1 MENRRGAVTA
11 LAMKRAGRPKAGS
24 DGELR
29 ARILDAAAEEFAE
42 KGFTGARIENVAKAA
57 GCNRAMVYFYFGAK
71 DALFQAVLD
80 EAAEHRRTQ
89 MGAQPMTL
97 ADGLVYWFGQNLAE
111 PRRIRLIMQEALAP
125 ALASAKALRR
135 KAYLD
140 GQLAVVRAF
149 QQAGL
154 LRADLDP
161 HHLLTAFLALTSFP
175 ACFPSVAAI
184 ALDRSEGEATNAEW
198 AEALRS
204 IAAVLLPPSG
214 DDSAPP
220 AH

>member
-1 MENRRGAVTA
+1 
-11 LAMKRAGRPKAGS
+11 MKRVGRPKGAG
-24 DGELR
+24 DGELK
-29 ARILDAAAEEFAE
+29 ARILDAAAEEFAA

-71 DALFQAVLD
+71 EALFQAVLD

-97 ADGLVYWFGQNLAE
+97 ADGLVYWFGQNVAE
-111 PRRIRLIMQEALAP
+111 PRRIRLVMQEALAP
-125 ALASAKALRR
+125 PLVSARPLRR
-135 KAYLD
+135 KAYLE

-175 ACFPSVAAI
+175 ACFPSI
-184 ALDRSEGEATNAEW
+184 ASITLDRPEGEATTAEW
-198 AEALRS
+198 AQALRA
-204 IAAVLLPPSG
+204 IAAVLVPLSG
-214 DDSAPP
+214 DDSAAAP
-220 AH
+220 H

>member
-1 MENRRGAVTA
+1 
-11 LAMKRAGRPKAGS
+11 MKRAGRPKGAS
-24 DGELR
+24 EGELE

-57 GCNRAMVYFYFGAK
+57 GCNRAMIYFYFGAK
-71 DALFQAVLD
+71 EALFQAVLD
-80 EAAEHRRTQ
+80 EAAEHRRSQ
-89 MGAQPMTL
+89 MGAQPMSL

-111 PRRIRLIMQEALAP
+111 PRRIRLVMQEALAP
-125 ALASAKALRR
+125 PLASARPLRR

-154 LRADLDP
+154 LRSDLDP

-175 ACFPSVAAI
+175 ACFPAVAAI
-184 ALDRSEGEATNAEW
+184 ALDRAEGEATNAEW
-198 AEALRS
+198 AVALRA
-204 IAAVLLPPSG
+204 IAGVLGPMAG
-214 DDSAPP
+214 DDSA
-220 AH
+220 ATAD

>member
-1 MENRRGAVTA
+1 
-11 LAMKRAGRPKAGS
+11 MKRVGRPKGAG
-24 DGELR
+24 DGELK
-29 ARILDAAAEEFAE
+29 ARILDAAAEEFAA

-57 GCNRAMVYFYFGAK
+57 GCNRAMVYFYFAAK
-71 DALFQAVLD
+71 EALFQAVLD

-97 ADGLVYWFGQNLAE
+97 ADGLVYWFGQNVAE
-111 PRRIRLIMQEALAP
+111 PRRIRLVMQEALAP
-125 ALASAKALRR
+125 PLVSAKPLRR
-135 KAYLD
+135 KAYLE

-175 ACFPSVAAI
+175 ACFPSI
-184 ALDRSEGEATNAEW
+184 ASITLDRPEGEAATAEW
-198 AEALRS
+198 AQALRA
-204 IAAVLLPPSG
+204 IAAVLVPPSG
-214 DDSAPP
+214 DDSAPAP
-220 AH
+220 H